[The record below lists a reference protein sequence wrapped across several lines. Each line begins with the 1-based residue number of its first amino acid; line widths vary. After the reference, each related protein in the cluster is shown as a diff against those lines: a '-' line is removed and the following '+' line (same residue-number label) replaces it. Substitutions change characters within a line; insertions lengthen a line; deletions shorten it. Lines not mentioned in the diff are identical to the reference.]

1 MTRLVEKLYAVPSR
15 LVRALAAAL
24 FLLVAIL
31 TIATAFGQGRETLG
45 AGDSVRITVFQNP
58 DLTTE
63 TRLSEAGT
71 ISFPLIGEV
80 SLAGLTPEGA
90 AARIAA
96 QLRDGKFV
104 LKPQVSVE
112 VTKLRSRQV
121 SVLGEVARP
130 GRYPLDGARV
140 RLTDVLALAGGITQQ
155 GADTVTVVAARG
167 DATNRIEVDVPAMY
181 RAGDFSRDIELHS
194 GDSIYVPRAPVFYI
208 YGEVRRAGVYRL
220 EPGMTVAQA
229 LSVGGGL
236 TERGTERGL
245 EIRRRTPDGKAREI
259 EARLT
264 ASVEPDDV
272 IYVKESLF

>member
-1 MTRLVEKLYAVPSR
+1 
-15 LVRALAAAL
+15 
-24 FLLVAIL
+24 
-31 TIATAFGQGRETLG
+31 
-45 AGDSVRITVFQNP
+45 
-58 DLTTE
+58 
-63 TRLSEAGT
+63 
-71 ISFPLIGEV
+71 
-80 SLAGLTPEGA
+80 
-90 AARIAA
+90 
-96 QLRDGKFV
+96 
-104 LKPQVSVE
+104 
-112 VTKLRSRQV
+112 
-121 SVLGEVARP
+121 
-130 GRYPLDGARV
+130 
-140 RLTDVLALAGGITQQ
+140 
-155 GADTVTVVAARG
+155 